1 MEQGV
6 AILFAT
12 GAVSGTM
19 LSFELG
25 LLWPGFMKHAG
36 PIFRNAFFIGRNRI
50 FIEAIAIGF
59 FFMDGTSL
67 INGFIGSADFW

>member
-1 MEQGV
+1 
-6 AILFAT
+6 
-12 GAVSGTM
+12 M

-25 LLWPGFMKHAG
+25 LLWPEFMKHAG
-36 PIFRNAFFIGRNRI
+36 PIFGMPFSGRNRI

-59 FFMDGTSL
+59 FCTDGTDL